1 MWEIEVVMILKN
13 SNFDTQ
19 EANKHTLTVKIVLLT
34 VLLGLALSCGGASS
48 APPPPPP
55 NPVPSVSS
63 LSPSSVVAGTAAFAL
78 TVGGTNFIP
87 SSTVQWNGS
96 NRSTTYVSATQ
107 LTASITAADIATPTY
122 VAVTVVNPA
131 PGGGTSASFS
141 ITPMW
146 PEPAPGANGF
156 LVDAPSQL
164 ASLSELNSFGGPL
177 FAAWNPS
184 PANAAGPG
192 VKIMMFGT
200 PDASCPPNT
209 QGPMSSF
216 PDAVFTSDGYP
227 GQASA
232 VPVDMRFIPTPMA
245 ACTPA
250 SAGKYGPLNVFS
262 DGSQLWFY
270 TASLGSPTDL
280 LKPFSSAGQNANIL
294 NTSVNYQL
302 SNLGSTVQPWA
313 RNGQA
318 RLAALVQ
325 VINIQAQDA
334 TALTQTK
341 QEIGVFFINTPCIVS
356 NPANLCQIYWQFA
369 PVIAQSTI
377 FDWTTASSFQ
387 HPNFFLDPVENNLP
401 IVDVALIPVAGQT
414 VNDAGSGLPLF
425 TSRGQPTQH
434 TSFGPMQFDIEIDFS
449 QFENVIRIA
458 SALTLGQS
466 VGTDAACAQCVQVF
480 GTSWNDQ
487 TAWVLLGLS
496 SQQEIYDAS
505 GTSGAILGSYAWFYG
520 GAAP

>member
-1 MWEIEVVMILKN
+1 MRTV
-13 SNFDTQ
+13 S
-19 EANKHTLTVKIVLLT
+19 VKIVLLT
-34 VLLGLALSCGGASS
+34 VLLGLALSCGAGGGSIQ
-48 APPPPPP
+48 PPP

-78 TVGGTNFIP
+78 TVDGTNFIP

-122 VAVTVVNPA
+122 VAVAVVNPA

-141 ITPMW
+141 ITPLW

-156 LVDAPSQL
+156 LVDAASQL

-184 PANAAGPG
+184 PGNGAGPG
-192 VKIMMFGT
+192 MKIMMFGT

-216 PDAVFTSDGYP
+216 PDDVLTSDGYP

-232 VPVDMRFIPTPMA
+232 VPVNMRFIPTPMA
-245 ACTPA
+245 ACTPV
-250 SAGKYGPLNVFS
+250 SPGKYGPLNVFS

-270 TASLGSPTDL
+270 TASLGNPTDL
-280 LKPFSSAGQNANIL
+280 LKPFSSASQNANIL

-302 SNLGSTVQPWA
+302 SNPGSTVQPWA
-313 RNGQA
+313 LNGQA

-325 VINIQAQDA
+325 VISIQAQDA
-334 TALTQTK
+334 TALTTK
-341 QEIGVFFINTPCIVS
+341 QEMGVFFINTPCTVS

-369 PVIAQSTI
+369 PVIAQSNI
-377 FDWTTASSFQ
+377 SDWTTASSFQ
-387 HPNFFLDPVENNLP
+387 HPNFFLDPAENN
-401 IVDVALIPVAGQT
+401 
-414 VNDAGSGLPLF
+414 
-425 TSRGQPTQH
+425 
-434 TSFGPMQFDIEIDFS
+434 
-449 QFENVIRIA
+449 
-458 SALTLGQS
+458 
-466 VGTDAACAQCVQVF
+466 C
-480 GTSWNDQ
+480 
-487 TAWVLLGLS
+487 LS
-496 SQQEIYDAS
+496 S
-505 GTSGAILGSYAWFYG
+505 TS
-520 GAAP
+520 P